1 MELFGRIIRSQRF
14 KNSFWNSI
22 EAIVY
27 PLLIIL
33 FTPIFIRKLG
43 VEDYGIWM
51 LVNSIL
57 FTLSIFNF
65 GIADAVI
72 KHLPGYY
79 VNKDA
84 NGTQSVL
91 SSAFL
96 FSFILFLIVVI
107 SGWLVSAY
115 LSVFNPFGFTPSKV
129 QIISVIVSI
138 ASITFGLKLIEQV
151 FLAAFKGVF
160 RYDIAS
166 KISVGVKSVTLLSNV
181 FLALLDYSLLSLFYS
196 ALFISAVGLLVEF
209 LFVKR
214 IFPGFKFSR
223 KSHSM
228 RKLLNFGVWTWIQS
242 SLALVALQVDKFIVT
257 KYFGLEVL
265 SYYSIGYMISS
276 QLHVLFVALS
286 GWIFPEVAAKVGR
299 NESINSLY
307 YNMRFLLVGF
317 GLSVIM
323 ITYMLKDF
331 IFELWLGPVIY
342 EKSSDYISIFLF
354 YEAFLLLNIIPFYF
368 LNGSGRERLN
378 TFFELIS
385 KILNIILMIIFF
397 NWLGAIGLVWGL
409 VVSMIIAVPI
419 QASFLYSKVLPGKKW
434 FQGLSVILPSATL
447 VGTLVFDQIWL
458 KVVLFVLM
466 IYSFKRIYWDLS
478 TIRSF
483 SHVVPK

>member
-1 MELFGRIIRSQRF
+1 
-14 KNSFWNSI
+14 
-22 EAIVY
+22 
-27 PLLIIL
+27 
-33 FTPIFIRKLG
+33 
-43 VEDYGIWM
+43 
-51 LVNSIL
+51 
-57 FTLSIFNF
+57 
-65 GIADAVI
+65 
-72 KHLPGYY
+72 
-79 VNKDA
+79 
-84 NGTQSVL
+84 
-91 SSAFL
+91 
-96 FSFILFLIVVI
+96 
-107 SGWLVSAY
+107 
-115 LSVFNPFGFTPSKV
+115 
-129 QIISVIVSI
+129 
-138 ASITFGLKLIEQV
+138 
-151 FLAAFKGVF
+151 
-160 RYDIAS
+160 
-166 KISVGVKSVTLLSNV
+166 
-181 FLALLDYSLLSLFYS
+181 
-196 ALFISAVGLLVEF
+196 
-209 LFVKR
+209 
-214 IFPGFKFSR
+214 
-223 KSHSM
+223 M

-331 IFELWLGPVIY
+331 IFELWLGSVIY

>member
-1 MELFGRIIRSQRF
+1 LKFVSRIIRSQRF
-14 KNSFWNSI
+14 KNSFWNSV
-22 EAIVY
+22 EAIFY

-33 FTPIFIRKLG
+33 FTPIFLNKLG
-43 VEDYGIWM
+43 PEDYGIWM

-96 FSFILFLIVVI
+96 FSCILFSIVVI

-115 LSVFNPFGFTPSKV
+115 LSVFNPFDFNPSRV
-129 QIISVIVSI
+129 QVISLVVNV

-151 FLAAFKGVF
+151 FLAAFKGVL
-160 RYDIAS
+160 RYDLAS
-166 KISVGVKSVTLLSNV
+166 KISVGVKSGTVLVNV
-181 FLALLDYSLLSLFYS
+181 LLALLGYSLLYLFYS
-196 ALFISAVGLLVEF
+196 ALFISVVGLFVEF
-209 LFVKR
+209 FLIKK
-214 IFPGFKFSR
+214 IFPGFKLSR
-223 KSHSM
+223 GHSM
-228 RKLLNFGVWTWIQS
+228 WKLLNFGVWTWIQS

-257 KYFGLEVL
+257 KYFGLEIL

-286 GWIFPEVAAKVGR
+286 GWIFPEVAARVER

-317 GLSVIM
+317 GLSVILVM
-323 ITYMLKDF
+323 FILKDF
-331 IFELWLGPVIY
+331 VFELWLGPVIY
-342 EKSSDYISIFLF
+342 QKSARYISTFLL

-368 LNGSGRERLN
+368 LNGSGREKLN
-378 TFFELIS
+378 TFFEFLS
-385 KILNIILMIIFF
+385 KILNIILMIVFF

-409 VVSMIIAVPI
+409 VASMIIAVPI
-419 QASFLYSKVLPGKKW
+419 QACFLYSKVLPGKKW
-434 FQGLSVILPSATL
+434 FQGLSLIIPSAAL
-447 VGTLVFDQIWL
+447 VGALVVDQIWL
-458 KVVLFVLM
+458 KGILMMLM
-466 IYSFKRIYWDLS
+466 IYSFKRIYWDHS
-478 TIRSF
+478 TIRNLNDM
-483 SHVVPK
+483 VPK